1 MNGELGKPGNRTDGA
16 LIQVLYLYLPTGAE
30 EIHDKSVMT
39 AGASNKI
46 EDTRR

>member
-1 MNGELGKPGNRTDGA
+1 MNGEPGKPWQRTSGD
-16 LIQVLYLYLPTGAE
+16 LIKIVYLYWPTGAE

-39 AGASNKI
+39 AGASTKI